1 MSKDLK
7 PWSVVSSRTVLDAA
21 PRLRVR
27 VETVELPDGR
37 RVDDYYQLDMP
48 PFVCVFA
55 ETDDGRVITYRQ
67 YRHGP
72 RRVGLVFPGGHV
84 EPGEEPLGAA
94 RRELLEETGCEAAA
108 WTGLGA
114 YTVNGNQGG
123 PMAHLFRATGCRRIA
138 APVGGD
144 LEEAEVLLLS
154 RAELWT
160 AAGRGEITLLCQVA
174 LLALATA
181 RADVDRTVGE

>member
-1 MSKDLK
+1 MPKELK
-7 PWSVVSSRTVLDAA
+7 PWTVVASRTVLDAA
-21 PRLRVR
+21 PHLRVR

-48 PFVCVFA
+48 SFVCIFA
-55 ETDDGRVITYRQ
+55 EADAGRVITYRQ

-72 RRVGLVFPGGHV
+72 RRVGFVFPGGHI
-84 EPGEEPLGAA
+84 EPGEEPLAAA

-114 YTVNGNQGG
+114 YTVHGNQGG
-123 PMAHLFRATGCRRIA
+123 PVAHLFRATGCRRVA
-138 APVGGD
+138 PPVGGD

-154 RAELWT
+154 RAELWA
-160 AAGRGEITLLCQVA
+160 AAGRGEIPLLCQMA

-181 RADVDRTVGE
+181 PACVDRAAVE